1 MNQTSDIRA
10 IKQCV
15 YCLSDQLTALS
26 YESKISNI
34 PAGLTR
40 NKHEIFR
47 GFQCKKCY
55 SFFKTNTESLLY
67 NDDYS
72 KSETYNSEHVLAEQL
87 EEYPYSLE
95 ILKYINFSESDTILE
110 IGAGSG
116 WLSRYLVANGYNNIH
131 AVEKDSHY
139 LSLLQASGV
148 SASIDIP
155 NKKFDI
161 IIFVGL
167 YEHLEDPINFVRTL
181 YSNHLEQ
188 DGQLF
193 FQYPNPTSISARL
206 NPAGWDMLFEP
217 GHIEMPSA
225 IGVSKAFSSMKLK
238 HHSSTI
244 TTRGRLPFTPMR
256 LDSLEKKWN
265 KLILKYKFFSMLN
278 TKLFKLQDCFGLG
291 ETLNILIFKK

>member
-1 MNQTSDIRA
+1 MNQTSDIRS

-15 YCLSDQLTALS
+15 YCLSNQLTALS
-26 YESKISNI
+26 YDSKINNI

-40 NKHEIFR
+40 NKHEIFH

-55 SFFKTNTESLLY
+55 SFFKTNTDSLLY

-72 KSETYNSEHVLAEQL
+72 K
-87 EEYPYSLE
+87 
-95 ILKYINFSESDTILE
+95 SDTILE

-116 WLSRYLVANGYNNIH
+116 WLSRYLIANGYNNIH

-181 YSNHLEQ
+181 YSDHLEK

-244 TTRGRLPFTPMR
+244 TTRGRLPFIPTR
-256 LDSLEKKWN
+256 VDSLEKKWK
-265 KLILKYKFFSMLN
+265 KLISRYKFFSMLN
-278 TKLFKLQDCFGLG
+278 TKLFKLQDYFGFG